1 MNNNNRYLALGA
13 ALATFVL
20 FFVALLTLD
29 HSEQKRHQIELHS
42 DTQAHLSV
50 LRAKIEGALNARL
63 HITDS
68 LAAYVSTHPEI
79 DAAEFRELAGPLYER
94 LSGVQSIRLARDS
107 VISHIYP
114 EGGLE
119 GDLGTR
125 LLDKPKLR
133 EPILRAIETKKTV
146 MAGPI
151 QLRSDAPKL
160 LISRTPI
167 FFKSEGV
174 EKLWGLTCIFIYQ
187 DKFFGE
193 IGLNPKTDRFV
204 YALRGQDALG
214 DRGQIFWG
222 DPSVFSNAPVVMD
235 VSLPAGSW
243 QIAAMPVGGWNS
255 LAPGTAWQR
264 GGGAIVTI
272 LASLLIWFLVRVPA
286 RLREMVADA
295 TAELSAS
302 EKRQRELMEQASVG
316 IFLTDLN
323 GRCIFAN
330 SEACRMSGQAISDLL
345 LMNIYDLI
353 PSGRKMEQMGNL
365 QTMADGETMSGEFCL
380 HRKDGDLLPIEMSAR
395 RTRQDIQWIVRD
407 ISERKQIESLREKQR
422 IELEHA
428 SRLSLIGEMASGL
441 AHELGQPL
449 SAAQNYVGGC
459 ITRAADHAVDTDELL
474 KALQLADTQIARA
487 GKIIHQIKDFTRK
500 REPSQERLDI
510 NMLIREVVT
519 LLSHEVKKSCL
530 NIRLELD
537 DNLPMVMADK
547 IEIEQVVIN
556 LLKNSLEATQKNA
569 AGAEEILVRAFLLK
583 DGMVTVAVEDNGAG
597 IPEGCLDKLFKPF
610 VSSKEDG
617 MGLGLS
623 ICSGII
629 NAYSGRISGYN
640 KTGGG
645 AVFSFSI
652 PPAGAV

>member
-1 MNNNNRYLALGA
+1 MKNNNRYLALGA
-13 ALATFVL
+13 AFATFVL
-20 FFVALLTLD
+20 FFVTLFTLD

-42 DTQAHLSV
+42 DTQAHLSM

-94 LSGVQSIRLARDS
+94 LPGVQSIRLARDS

-119 GDLGTR
+119 GDLGIR

-133 EPILRAIETKKTV
+133 EPILRAIEAKKTV

-151 QLRSDAPKL
+151 QLRPDAPKL

-167 FFKSEGV
+167 FFKSNGV

-187 DKFFGE
+187 DKLFSE
-193 IGLNPKTDRFV
+193 VGLQEKTDRFV

-222 DPSVFSNAPVVMD
+222 NQSVFSGAPVVMG

-255 LAPGTAWQR
+255 LAPGTAWRR
-264 GGGAIVTI
+264 GVGAIVAM
-272 LASLLIWFLVRVPA
+272 LASLLIWFLVRVPE
-286 RLREMVADA
+286 RLREMVAVA

-302 EKRQRELMEQASVG
+302 ENRQRELMEQASVG
-316 IFLTDLN
+316 ILLTDLK
-323 GRCIFAN
+323 GRCVFAN
-330 SEACRMSGQAISDLL
+330 SEACRMAGLTTADLC
-345 LMNIYDLI
+345 LMNIHELI
-353 PSGRKMEQMGNL
+353 SSGKQMGYL
-365 QTMADGETMSGEFCL
+365 QAMADGETMSGEFCL
-380 HRKDGDLLPIEMSAR
+380 HRKDGDPLPIEVSAR
-395 RTRQDIQWIVRD
+395 RTREEIQWIARD
-407 ISERKQIESLREKQR
+407 ISERKQIESMRERQR

-428 SRLSLIGEMASGL
+428 SRLSLVGEMASGL

-459 ITRAADHAVDTDELL
+459 ITRAAGHAIDTDELL

-487 GKIIHQIKDFTRK
+487 GKIIHQVKDFTRK

-510 NMLIREVVT
+510 NLLIREVVA
-519 LLSHEVKKSCL
+519 LLSHEIKKSCL
-530 NIRLELD
+530 NIRLYID
-537 DNLPMVMADK
+537 DSLPMIVADK

-569 AGAEEILVRAFLLK
+569 TGAKEIFVRAFSQE

-640 KTGGG
+640 KPGGG
-645 AVFSFSI
+645 AIFSFSI
-652 PPAGAV
+652 PSAGAV